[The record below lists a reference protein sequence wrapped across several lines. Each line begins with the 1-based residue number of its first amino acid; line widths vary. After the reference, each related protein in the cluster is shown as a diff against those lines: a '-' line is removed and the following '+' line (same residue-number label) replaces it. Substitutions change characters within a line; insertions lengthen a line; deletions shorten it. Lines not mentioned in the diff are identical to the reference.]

1 MKRWKC
7 TVCGYIHEG
16 DEPPEKCPICG
27 ADRSKFIEIDPE
39 ETAET
44 ETDFKDQDKEETQPG
59 SDTEAAMT
67 KMDPLF
73 SLMLRY
79 HLHPILVHIP
89 NGLLPVS
96 VVFIVLAA
104 IFNSSS
110 LSQAAFYNLVFVI
123 LTMPMV
129 LFSGYIEWQK
139 KYGGTMTN
147 LFIIKITSASIV
159 SLTTIILAVWLL
171 IDPQIAISS
180 SYHRW
185 IFLLINLITLVGAGT
200 AGFIGGKFVF
210 KD

>member
-7 TVCGYIHEG
+7 TVCSYIHEG
-16 DEPPEKCPICG
+16 DEPPEICPICG
-27 ADRSKFIEIDPE
+27 ADRSKFIEIDSV

-44 ETDFKDQDKEETQPG
+44 ETDFKDQEEEETQPG
-59 SDTEAAMT
+59 SDTEAAVT

-73 SLMLRY
+73 SLMLRH

-89 NGLLPVS
+89 NGVLPVS

-104 IFNSSS
+104 IFTSSS

-147 LFIIKITSASIV
+147 LFIIKITTASIV
-159 SLTTIILAVWLL
+159 SLTTIILAVWL
-171 IDPQIAISS
+171 
-180 SYHRW
+180 
-185 IFLLINLITLVGAGT
+185 
-200 AGFIGGKFVF
+200 FIV
-210 KD
+210 DQT

>member
-27 ADRSKFIEIDPE
+27 ADRSKFIEIDSV

-44 ETDFKDQDKEETQPG
+44 ETDFKDQEEEETQPG
-59 SDTEAAMT
+59 SETEATVT

-73 SLMLRY
+73 NLMLR
-79 HLHPILVHIP
+79 HHVHPILVHIP
-89 NGLLPVS
+89 NGVLPVS

-104 IFNSSS
+104 IFTSSS

-171 IDPQIAISS
+171 IDPQIATSS

-185 IFLLINLITLVGAGT
+185 IFLLINLVTLVAAGT